1 MLTEKQ
7 QKVVDLIL
15 KRENVM
21 ISGPG
26 GTGKSFLIHHI
37 VSLKDILLSNKS
49 QIIGVTA
56 MTGAA
61 AVLING
67 TTLHSFLG
75 IGLGEG
81 TVSQLVD
88 KIKINKKASCWK
100 LLQILIIDEVSMLSV
115 ELFDKLERIA
125 RIFCENKKPFGGIHL
140 VLSGDFLQLPCIGGD
155 FCFKSAKWKSCI
167 PKVICFDEILRQ
179 TDPVFHEILNRARFG
194 KTTKQDIK
202 DIKSNC
208 LQKIPDHSNQ
218 EFAIKP
224 TMLLCKRADTDIINN
239 TELNKI
245 QDVCFYKYEKTVVWK
260 DKIDQKILKALSHIP
275 DSVTLC
281 VGAQVMLTV
290 NLKVDEHLVNG
301 SRGVIVGFSNSSR
314 FAAEGGSAE
323 GAARGAG
330 TPIVQFVEKQVAV
343 DLFKY
348 TIEKNNLLVVSV
360 LQIPLQLAY
369 ALTIHKSLGATLD
382 CAHINFAGVFARG
395 QGYVALSRVKNL
407 KSLYVENIK
416 TRSFIAHPEA
426 LHFYKNI

>member
-37 VSLKDILLSNKS
+37 VSLKDSLMSSKS
-49 QIIGVTA
+49 QIMGVTA

-81 TVSQLVD
+81 SVSQLVD
-88 KIKINKKASCWK
+88 KIKMNKKSSCWK

-125 RIFCENKKPFGGIHL
+125 RIFRENEKPFGGIHL
-140 VLSGDFLQLPCIGGD
+140 VLSGDFLQLPCIGGE

-167 PKVICFDEILRQ
+167 PRVICFDEILRQ

-194 KTTKQDIK
+194 KTTKRDIK
-202 DIKSNC
+202 DIKSKC
-208 LQKIPDHSNQ
+208 LQKIPDHSNH

-239 TELNKI
+239 AELKKI
-245 QDVCFYKYEKTVVWK
+245 RDVCFYKYEKTVVWQ
-260 DKIDQKILKALSHIP
+260 DKIDQQILKALSHIP

-301 SRGVIVGFSNSSR
+301 SRGVIVGFSNS
-314 FAAEGGSAE
+314 
-323 GAARGAG
+323 

-360 LQIPLQLAY
+360 SQIPLQLAY

-382 CAHINFAGVFARG
+382 CAHINFAGVFAYG

-416 TRSFIAHPEA
+416 TSSFIAHPEA
-426 LHFYKNI
+426 LHFYENI

>member
-7 QKVVDLIL
+7 QQAVNLIL

-26 GTGKSFLIHHI
+26 GTGKSFLIQHI
-37 VSLKDILLSNKS
+37 VSLKESLLPDRS
-49 QIIGVTA
+49 QIMGVTA

-67 TTLHSFLG
+67 TTLQSFLG

-81 TVSQLVD
+81 SVSQLVD
-88 KIKINKKASCWK
+88 RINVNKKTCCWK

-125 RIFCENKKPFGGIHL
+125 RIFRQNENPFGGIHL
-140 VLSGDFLQLPCIGGD
+140 VLSGDFLQLPCIGGE
-155 FCFKSAKWKSCI
+155 FCFKSAKWKRCI
-167 PKVICFDEILRQ
+167 PKMICFDEILRQ

-194 KTTKQDIK
+194 KTTRKDIA

-208 LQKIPDHSNQ
+208 LQKFPDHYDQ
-218 EFAIKP
+218 EFTIKP

-239 TELNKI
+239 AELKKI
-245 QDVCFYKYEKTVVWK
+245 KDVCFYKYEKTVVWE
-260 DKIDQKILKALSHIP
+260 DKIDQKVLKELSHIP

-290 NLKVDEHLVNG
+290 NLDVDEHLVNG
-301 SRGVIVGFSNSSR
+301 SRGVVVDFCQSFSKQI
-314 FAAEGGSAE
+314 
-323 GAARGAG
+323 
-330 TPIVQFVEKQVAV
+330 PVVQFVEKKIAI

-369 ALTIHKSLGATLD
+369 ALTIHKSMGATLD
-382 CAHINFAGVFARG
+382 CAHINFAGVFAHG

-407 KSLYVENIK
+407 KRLYVENIK
-416 TRSFIAHPEA
+416 TSSFTAHPEA
-426 LHFYKNI
+426 LHFYENI

>member
-37 VSLKDILLSNKS
+37 VSLKDSLLSSKS
-49 QIIGVTA
+49 YIMGVTA

-81 TVSQLVD
+81 SVSELVD
-88 KIKINKKASCWK
+88 KIKINGKASCWK

-115 ELFDKLERIA
+115 ELFDKLEFIA
-125 RIFCENKKPFGGIHL
+125 RIFRENETPFGGIHL
-140 VLSGDFLQLPCIGGD
+140 ILSGDFLQLPCIGGE
-155 FCFKSAKWKSCI
+155 FCFKSAKWESCI

-179 TDPVFHEILNRARFG
+179 TDPVFHKILNRARFG

-208 LQKIPDHSNQ
+208 LQKNPDNSNQ
-218 EFAIKP
+218 EFVIKP
-224 TMLLCKRADTDIINN
+224 TMLLCKRADTDRINN
-239 TELNKI
+239 TELKKI
-245 QDVCFYKYEKTVVWK
+245 KDVCFHKYEKTVVWK
-260 DKIDQKILKALSHIP
+260 DKIDQKILKGLSHIP

-301 SRGVIVGFSNSSR
+301 SRGVIVGFLDK
-314 FAAEGGSAE
+314 
-323 GAARGAG
+323 

-348 TIEKNNLLVVSV
+348 TIEKNSLLVVSV
-360 LQIPLQLAY
+360 SQIPLQLAY
-369 ALTIHKSLGATLD
+369 ALTIHKSMGATLD
-382 CAHINFAGVFARG
+382 CAHINFEGVFAYG

-416 TRSFIAHPEA
+416 TSSFTAHPEA
-426 LHFYKNI
+426 LHFYEKISSK

>member
-37 VSLKDILLSNKS
+37 VSLKDSLLSSKS
-49 QIIGVTA
+49 QIMGVTA

-125 RIFCENKKPFGGIHL
+125 RIFRENENPFGGIHL
-140 VLSGDFLQLPCIGGD
+140 VLSGDFLQLPCIGGE

-208 LQKIPDHSNQ
+208 LQKISDHSNQ

-224 TMLLCKRADTDIINN
+224 TMLLCKRADTDRINN

-245 QDVCFYKYEKTVVWK
+245 RDVCFYKYEKTVVWK

-301 SRGVIVGFSNSSR
+301 SRGVVVGFSNS
-314 FAAEGGSAE
+314 
-323 GAARGAG
+323 

-360 LQIPLQLAY
+360 SQIPLQLAY
-369 ALTIHKSLGATLD
+369 ALTIHKSLGTTLD
-382 CAHINFAGVFARG
+382 CAHINFAGVFAHG

-416 TRSFIAHPEA
+416 TSSFIAHPEA
-426 LHFYKNI
+426 LHFYENI

>member
-26 GTGKSFLIHHI
+26 GTGKSFLIHHV
-37 VSLKDILLSNKS
+37 VSLKDSLMSSKS
-49 QIIGVTA
+49 HIMGVTA

-75 IGLGEG
+75 LGLGEG
-81 TVSQLVD
+81 SVSQLVD
-88 KIKINKKASCWK
+88 KIKINNKSSCWK

-125 RIFCENKKPFGGIHL
+125 RIFRENEKPFGGIHL
-140 VLSGDFLQLPCIGGD
+140 VLSGDFLQLPCIGGE

-194 KTTKQDIK
+194 KTTKRDIK
-202 DIKSNC
+202 DIKSKC
-208 LQKIPDHSNQ
+208 LQKISDHSNQ

-239 TELNKI
+239 AELKKI
-245 QDVCFYKYEKTVVWK
+245 RDVCFYKYEKTVVWQ
-260 DKIDQKILKALSHIP
+260 DKIDQKILKALGHIP
-275 DSVTLC
+275 NSVTLC

-301 SRGVIVGFSNSSR
+301 SRGVIVGFSNS
-314 FAAEGGSAE
+314 
-323 GAARGAG
+323 

-348 TIEKNNLLVVSV
+348 TIEKNNMLVVSV
-360 LQIPLQLAY
+360 SQIPLQLAY

-382 CAHINFAGVFARG
+382 CAHINFAGVFAYG

-416 TRSFIAHPEA
+416 TSSFIAHPEA
-426 LHFYKNI
+426 LHFYENI

>member
-37 VSLKDILLSNKS
+37 VSLKDILMSSKS
-49 QIIGVTA
+49 QIMGVTA

-81 TVSQLVD
+81 SVSQLVD
-88 KIKINKKASCWK
+88 KIKMNKKSSCWK

-125 RIFCENKKPFGGIHL
+125 RIFRENEKPFGGIHL
-140 VLSGDFLQLPCIGGD
+140 VLSGDFLQLPCIGGE

-194 KTTKQDIK
+194 KTTKRDIK
-202 DIKSNC
+202 DIKSKC

-239 TELNKI
+239 AELKKI
-245 QDVCFYKYEKTVVWK
+245 RDVCFYKYEKTVVWQ
-260 DKIDQKILKALSHIP
+260 DKIDQQILKALSHIP

-301 SRGVIVGFSNSSR
+301 SRGVIVGFSNS
-314 FAAEGGSAE
+314 
-323 GAARGAG
+323 

-360 LQIPLQLAY
+360 SQIPLQLAY

-382 CAHINFAGVFARG
+382 CAHINFAGVFAYG

-416 TRSFIAHPEA
+416 TSSFIAHPEA
-426 LHFYKNI
+426 LHFYENI